1 LKILEDLF
9 LPGFSK
15 YIDKKFNLMK
25 IIKLMFNYQVLTLF
39 LLSIVF
45 IFNTSVFGQ
54 GVSINATNAP
64 PNPSAMLD
72 VQSTDKGMLVPRVTQ
87 AQRNAIPNPATSLLI
102 YQSDGQTGFYYNAGT
117 PAAPNWQLVG
127 SNAGTF
133 SQWTTNGNVIHYND
147 GDVGIGTA
155 NPIARLS
162 VDAGINLDQSNLNGV
177 SLVHGLTFGSDKLVG
192 IASNRSGAGNTQ
204 NGMNFYTNGTRRLSI
219 ADNGWVGIGVSNPL
233 YLLHVSG
240 DTRIDWNLY
249 VANRLGIGVG
259 NPDYA
264 LHTSVGYFTT
274 RIGIGTTP
282 NSTYALD
289 VAGNSRFQN
298 NLRVAGTVTSEGN
311 VVVQNNRGIV
321 RSNSSTQYKI
331 VPFTL
336 TFSINA
342 GPGGNFVTGNI
353 SYGETFSSPPSVIV
367 GQITHAT
374 GTAGT
379 PAWLNIVPAFSTNSS
394 VQFYI
399 ANVGSG
405 TLNLSTVTVACIAI
419 GPQ

>member
-1 LKILEDLF
+1 MKINT
-9 LPGFSK
+9 
-15 YIDKKFNLMK
+15 FNLSNG
-25 IIKLMFNYQVLTLF
+25 IPAFCLLIALMLI
-39 LLSIVF
+39 SAPGH
-45 IFNTSVFGQ
+45 SQ
-54 GVSINATNAP
+54 GVAINLNGAAP
-64 PNPSAMLD
+64 DPSAMLD

-102 YQSDGQTGFYYNAGT
+102 YQSDGQPGFYYNAGT

-162 VDAGINLDQSNLNGV
+162 VDAGINLDQSNLNGNWL
-177 SLVHGLTFGSDKLVG
+177 SHGLTFGNDKLVG
-192 IASNRSGAGNTQ
+192 IASNRLGIGSTQ
-204 NGMNFYTNGTRRLSI
+204 NGMSFFTAGVGRLSI
-219 ADNGWVGIGVSNPL
+219 DVNGYVGIGVHEPL
-233 YLLHVSG
+233 SPLHVWG
-240 DTRIDWNLY
+240 DTRIGWNLY
-249 VANRLGIGVG
+249 VANRLGIGVA

-282 NSTYALD
+282 NTAYGLD

-353 SYGETFSSPPSVIV
+353 SYGETFSSPPRVIV